1 MSRGDPNGAIRG
13 EFLEAYLG
21 EVDELLNSAN
31 GLLLA
36 IDAPQR
42 NREPTPRQV
51 RDLFRAMHTVKGLS
65 AMVGVEPVVSLAH
78 RAEALLRSADRSGGL
93 LRPGAVDLLLQA
105 VRAIEQRV
113 RALGQ
118 QKPVPAAPAALLD
131 ALDAI
136 EEGVV
141 PEPRAAPAALVLDP
155 ALDAKLA
162 PFERQA
168 LARGVRDGKRV
179 VCVRFAPAP
188 ALAAEGVTINSVR
201 ERLGSVAEIVKVVP
215 VSVPRSDAAPAG
227 LSFVL
232 LVITPADDAS
242 IASSVGLDPSAIEC
256 LAEGAAPAVVVAQ
269 EAPERASSL
278 DDEIADEELVHRNFV
293 RVEVDRLDDTI
304 TELAQLAVSRAAL
317 GREIAKLAAKG
328 VDVRDLNAV
337 TRDQDRKARALRAAI
352 LRLRMVPVGDVF
364 ERVPLIVRGLRR
376 STGKSVRLEIEA
388 GRAELDKAVADRIF
402 PVIVHLVRNAV
413 DHAIEAP
420 DARVAAGKPTEGLV
434 RITCRSR
441 GNAQLELQVTD
452 DGGGVNAAEL
462 ARRAGRPLP
471 TTNAALLQLL
481 CRPGLSTRDEVT
493 DTSGRGMGMDIV
505 RQVVVDQLGGEL
517 TLETTPGV
525 GTTFALRVPLT
536 ISIVDAFAFECGAQR
551 FLVPLSTVDAIVE
564 IDPAAVVSPP
574 GRGGLALLSR
584 RGESLPLVQLDV
596 LFGLEDPRTIRTRPK
611 AMIVRREDVALA
623 FAFDRMLGQMEIVVR
638 PLTDP
643 LVNMRGI
650 AGAADLGDGQPTLVV
665 DLYALGARLADSGLP
680 DRPTPDRTVPA

>member
-1 MSRGDPNGAIRG
+1 MSRGDPTGSIRG

-21 EVDELLNSAN
+21 EVDELLNGAN

-42 NREPTPRQV
+42 KREPTPRQI

-118 QKPVPAAPAALLD
+118 QKPVSAAPAALLD
-131 ALDAI
+131 ALDAF
-136 EEGVV
+136 EEGVAF
-141 PEPRAAPAALVLDP
+141 EPRAAPTSIVLDP

-162 PFERQA
+162 PFERQS
-168 LARGVRDGKRV
+168 LARGVSEGKRV
-179 VCVRFAPAP
+179 VCVRFAPSP

-201 ERLGSVAEIVKVVP
+201 ERLGSIAEIVKVVP
-215 VSVPRSDAAPAG
+215 VSVPRSEGAPAG

-232 LVITPADDAS
+232 LVITPEGDAG
-242 IASSVGLDPSAIEC
+242 IAACIGLDPSAIEC
-256 LAEGAAPAVVVAQ
+256 LAEGTGPTRAVEP
-269 EAPERASSL
+269 EAHELASTP
-278 DDEIADEELVHRNFV
+278 DDEIADEDVVHRNFV
-293 RVEVDRLDDTI
+293 RVDVDRLDDTI

-317 GREIAKLAAKG
+317 VREVAKLAAKG
-328 VDVRDLNAV
+328 VDVRELNAV
-337 TRDQDRKARALRAAI
+337 IRDQDRKAKGLRAAI
-352 LRLRMVPVGDVF
+352 LRLRMIPVSEVF

-376 STGKSVRLEIEA
+376 STGKSVRVELDA
-388 GRAELDKAVADRIF
+388 GQAELDKAVADRIF

-420 DARVAAGKPTEGLV
+420 DARVSAGKPTEGLV
-434 RITCRSR
+434 RISCRSR
-441 GNAQLELQVTD
+441 GNAQLEVQVTD
-452 DGGGVNAAEL
+452 DGAGVNAGEL
-462 ARRAGRPLP
+462 ARRAGVPLP
-471 TTNAALLQLL
+471 TTNAGLLQLL
-481 CRPGLSTRDEVT
+481 CRPGLSIRDEVT
-493 DTSGRGMGMDIV
+493 VTSGRGMGMDIV
-505 RQVVVDQLGGEL
+505 RKVVVDQLGGEV

-564 IDPAAVVSPP
+564 IDPAALVSPP
-574 GRGGLALLSR
+574 GRGGLELLSR
-584 RGESLPLVQLDV
+584 RGESLPLVRLDV
-596 LFGLEDPRTIRTRPK
+596 LFGLADPDAIRTRPK
-611 AMIVRREDVALA
+611 AMIVRREELALA

-665 DLYALGARLADSGLP
+665 DLYALGARLAETA
-680 DRPTPDRTVPA
+680 TPDRAMPA